1 MICQWEVRYRD
12 ARGTSSSLFR
22 SLPPSLSFARL
33 AISMGRPN
41 FVKILSRLLARRNII
56 VEMVRL
62 IGVIG
67 MMIGKSCETR
77 GGGGGGERGV
87 SVGGQGV
94 ANKKK
99 TRERNFKR

>member
-41 FVKILSRLLARRNII
+41 FVKILSRLLARRNI

-77 GGGGGGERGV
+77 GGGGRGV